1 MIFGSTVGYD
11 SIYSYPY
18 ESRKITDLRLQIS
31 NIEESI
37 WDLRNNRAGITKEI
51 TKLKNKN
58 RKKYGIIIDDYS
70 EKIIEEFET
79 LKECYDYIDKAIVKK
94 SIKSIRT
101 INVPIILI
109 LINTNSIY
117 MYFPLLN

>member
-1 MIFGSTVGYD
+1 MFTRDKVIKATIEEIEKLEKELEIIDGKVED
-11 SIYSYPY
+11 

-31 NIEESI
+31 NTEEAI
-37 WDLRNNRAGITKEI
+37 WDLRNKRAGIRQEI

-94 SIKSIRT
+94 SIKSIR
-101 INVPIILI
+101 IDKNPER
-109 LINTNSIY
+109 N
-117 MYFPLLN
+117 